1 MFFEEH
7 TPEQIGFNTIKSWL
21 EPLCPYG
28 RRELARIKPI
38 LNLRLLQETW
48 QLVDHLRGLLAE
60 NKLTGLE
67 TNLHRIREIH
77 GIAFRSLRDHPLED
91 YDFFLLK
98 EWLLICQELEAF
110 LAELRLPPRLR
121 LYPLWD
127 LKTSLSIGQEGR
139 SFFLADAYSPALAEK
154 RNDQHRNQAA
164 LAILRQQQREQVS
177 QESCLTFNFQ
187 GVARVSK
194 LEGERLE
201 SIRGRRD
208 LLMAAESF
216 TEVEFRLR
224 DTPEM
229 MALERKTLALEDEVR
244 QEEYL
249 VRVQLSQ
256 VVARCYRLIVANCRR
271 LGQLDLLLA
280 MARLARLVD
289 GKVPTLTAQNVL
301 TFQGLVHPVV
311 SRDLVREGLEFQPH
325 HLNLGSPPV
334 TIITGANMGGKSVT
348 LRAVGLAVA
357 MAQHGMLPAVEAMN
371 FCPRNFIYYSR
382 HTEAGDGLSAFGTE
396 IHSLAQVLPLREEQ
410 GLYLLDEPGRST
422 NPQEGSAL
430 VQAIIAWLLV
440 GRSVTVLATH
450 FPEVVK
456 CTACQHLQVAGL
468 TTSDAA
474 LAEELAKGPQEL
486 RRLMNYRLVTAGEPA
501 QQALKV
507 AAFLGLE
514 PEILARATAIL
525 VHRQGG

>member
-48 QLVDHLRGLLAE
+48 QLVDYLRGLLAQ
-60 NKLTGLE
+60 NKLAALE
-67 TNLHRIREIH
+67 ANLHRIREVH
-77 GIAFRSLRDHPLED
+77 VIARRSLGEHPLED

-98 EWLLICQELEAF
+98 EWLFICQEIDAS
-110 LAELRLPPRLR
+110 LAELCLPPRVR
-121 LYPLWD
+121 LYPLMP
-127 LKTSLSIGQEGR
+127 LKAKLSLGQDGR
-139 SFFLADAYSPALAEK
+139 SFFLAEAYSPALAEK
-154 RNDQHRNQAA
+154 RNNQRRHQAE
-164 LAILRQQQREQVS
+164 LASLRQERRELIS
-177 QESCLTFNFQ
+177 QESGLTFNFQ
-187 GVARVSK
+187 GAARVCK

-201 SIRGRRD
+201 TLRRRQD

-229 MALERKTLALEDEVR
+229 MALEREILILEDEVS

-256 VVARCYRLIVANCRR
+256 AVARSYRLIAANCRR

-280 MARLARLVD
+280 LARLASLVG
-289 GKVPTLTAQNVL
+289 GKVPTLTAQHVL
-301 TFQGLVHPVV
+301 AFQGLVHPVI
-311 SRDLVREGLEFQPH
+311 SRDLAREGIEFQPH
-325 HLNLGSPPV
+325 NLSLGLPPV

-348 LRAVGLAVA
+348 LRAIGLAVA
-357 MAQHGMLPAVEAMN
+357 MAQHGMLPAAEAMN
-371 FCPRNFIYYSR
+371 FCPRDFIYYSR

-396 IHSLAQVLPLREEQ
+396 IHSLAQVLPLRGER
-410 GLYLLDEPGRST
+410 GLFLLDEPGRST

-430 VQAIIAWLLV
+430 VQAIIAWLSA
-440 GRSVTVLATH
+440 GRALTVLATH
-450 FPEVVK
+450 FPEAAG
-456 CTACQHLQVAGL
+456 TTGCQHLQVAGL
-468 TTSDAA
+468 RAEDAA

-486 RRLMNYRLVTAGEPA
+486 RRLMNYRLVTAQEPA

-507 AAFLGLE
+507 AAFLGLD
-514 PEILARATAIL
+514 PEILARASAIL
-525 VHRQGG
+525 KDRQGG